1 MKFTILEI
9 VPTNGNLLGTIAS
22 WGPDYTVKFELKV
35 SNFDNGGLDHPYSD
49 VLHFT
54 ATDKTCC
61 GEGDR
66 LPGVFL
72 HRDNRVIIAMWV
84 DGGGNVYYTSGRL
97 QTDQWYSYTIKQ
109 EQVENISVLHQLIHA
124 ILGSVQSV

>member
-1 MKFTILEI
+1 MAVQELYEKVKNKRLTNFTISDI
-9 VPTNGNLLGTIAS
+9 VPTNGNQLGTIAS
-22 WGPDYTVKFELKV
+22 WGPDFTIKFELKV

-72 HRDNRVIIAMWV
+72 KRDNRVVIGMWV
-84 DGGGNVYYTSGRL
+84 DGGGNTYYTSGRL

-109 EQVENISVLHQLIHA
+109 EQVENI
-124 ILGSVQSV
+124 